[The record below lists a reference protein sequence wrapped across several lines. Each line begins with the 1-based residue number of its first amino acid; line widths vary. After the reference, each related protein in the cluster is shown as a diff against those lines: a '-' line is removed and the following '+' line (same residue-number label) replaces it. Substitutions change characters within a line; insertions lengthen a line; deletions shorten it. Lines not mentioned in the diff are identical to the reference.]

1 MSDPGSGNENHS
13 EIARAESPAKPIP
26 LVPVARAPDMA
37 YQFVAQQGAIAFRSA
52 VDHLRAVML
61 EGEVALAAVL
71 FKVVEHPDKAGSYEN
86 VITDIKTAIDD
97 AADNLK
103 TVGEKAGAVVGNFP
117 RN

>member
-37 YQFVAQQGAIAFRSA
+37 YQFVAQQGAIAFQRA
-52 VDHLRAVML
+52 VDHLCVVMR
-61 EGEVALAAVL
+61 EGEEALKKVL
-71 FKVVEHPDKAGSYEN
+71 IKIVEDPGKATFYEQA
-86 VITDIKTAIDD
+86 IKAIRIAIDD